1 MHLDVRELYDFYY
14 RNPLGREVQ
23 KSLRAQLLRLWPQT
37 QGDTF
42 VGYGFAIPLLRPFM
56 GNAARMTALMPGPQG
71 VMHWPAG
78 LPNRSV
84 LCEETRWP
92 VANVSVDRLIL
103 FHGLDT
109 SEHPAAVLEEC
120 YRVLSDSGRAIVIVP
135 NRASLWARKDGTPFA
150 ASRPYTATELERRL
164 QRHGFTPQTH
174 VTALYQPPFS
184 TRFWRRMGP
193 VWETIGRSIPA
204 WKGGGV
210 LMVEVSKQVPRPARP
225 GLGQI
230 ISKPVAV
237 WDGLAKPA
245 RV

>member
-1 MHLDVRELYDFYY
+1 MYANCMTFTTAIRLGGRCKKACA
-14 RNPLGREVQ
+14 RNCCACGRTR
-23 KSLRAQLLRLWPQT
+23 KGIRSWAMALPSRCCARLWGT
-37 QGDTF
+37 H
-42 VGYGFAIPLLRPFM
+42 
-56 GNAARMTALMPGPQG
+56 AARMTALMPGPQG

-150 ASRPYTATELERRL
+150 VSRPYTATELERRL
-164 QRHGFTPQTH
+164 KRHGFTPHTH

-184 TRFWRRMGP
+184 TRFWRKMGP